1 MDRASDS
8 GSEGWGFESLPVYQI
23 NKRDTRW
30 VSLLFISR
38 SAREGTRIIKSQYA
52 GGILLPP
59 VQTLVAT
66 LISAQRAEMQT
77 SPFGVTL
84 HLTLPLMPQT
94 NPFGVTPHL
103 TLPLMGQPSPFVIF
117 APHLIQNTR
126 QTKTKFPLYKM
137 PESCYNSLAMK
148 QTHRWLNG

>member
-8 GSEGWGFESLPVYQI
+8 GSEGWGFESLPVYQ
-23 NKRDTRW
+23 K
-30 VSLLFISR
+30 SR
-38 SAREGTRIIKSQYA
+38 YPFWDICFSYWQRKGLEPSKSQYA

-66 LISAQRAEMQT
+66 LISAHGAEMQT

-84 HLTLPLMPQT
+84 HLTLPLIPQT

-117 APHLIQNTR
+117 APHLI
-126 QTKTKFPLYKM
+126 
-137 PESCYNSLAMK
+137 
-148 QTHRWLNG
+148 